1 MLNST
6 IATVA
11 DVIMFYEA
19 LGKIRQSL
27 FTGEKVFFGG
37 GRRCLTQ
44 KIERF

>member
-6 IATVA
+6 IATVV

-27 FTGEKVFFGG
+27 YTGGFLWGEGDIV
-37 GRRCLTQ
+37 
-44 KIERF
+44 